1 MNDRISQ
8 LAQQWG
14 ERFEA
19 FSLRERALISAGLL
33 VVMFLL
39 WDSLLMNPE
48 HVRQTRMVGAMHE
61 LNAGM
66 ADVNGQIE
74 TLLIATQDSEAPHLQ
89 TRIQAIETLLSDLER
104 QKKSLTVEFVPP
116 ERMATLLRDMLGGEH
131 DLTLISLRSLGAEP
145 LFKEKDT
152 EEKTGANTPDAV
164 APPLTTS
171 LADVTER
178 QTEREHLKPGIF
190 KHGVRVEFEG
200 NFLATLRYLQALEN
214 MPWRFYWD
222 SVDYQVLEYPVARVA
237 ITVHTLSLDRG
248 WIGV

>member
-1 MNDRISQ
+1 MNNRISQ
-8 LAQQWG
+8 LAQKWG

-19 FSLRERALISAGLL
+19 FSLRERALISVGAL
-33 VVMFLL
+33 VVLFLL

-48 HVRQTRMVGAMHE
+48 HVRQTRLVGTMHE
-61 LNAGM
+61 LNDQM
-66 ADVNGQIE
+66 SDISGQID
-74 TLLIATQDSEAPHLQ
+74 TMLVAMQNSEAPRLQ
-89 TRIQAIETLLSDLER
+89 TRIQAIETLLSNLER
-104 QKKSLTVEFVPP
+104 QKESLTVEFVPP

-131 DLTLISLRSLGAEP
+131 DLSLISLRSLGAEP
-145 LFKEKDT
+145 LFEENDT
-152 EEKTGANTPDAV
+152 DNADAD

-171 LADVTER
+171 VANVAEQ
-178 QTEREHLKPGIF
+178 QTERERLKPGIF
-190 KHGVRVEFEG
+190 KHGVRVELEG
-200 NFLATLRYLQALEN
+200 NFHATLRYLQALEN